1 MYDSVLFF
9 NYIIDN
15 KIVTK
20 LICLL
25 LYFDV
30 HNKYYDI
37 YMYVNSLGGDVFY
50 SFTFIDIILYV
61 DNNMNTMNVGISI
74 SIFSYIMSNGIYGK
88 RFTIPNATFILYT
101 VKHNTKGQATEI
113 FMETHEINRLRRI
126 VRYLYSE
133 CTRQSLNHIV
143 TDIIIMIIINTKMA
157 CEYGIIDYIFINLL
171 F

>member
-1 MYDSVLFF
+1 M
-9 NYIIDN
+9 
-15 KIVTK
+15 
-20 LICLL
+20 
-25 LYFDV
+25 
-30 HNKYYDI
+30 
-37 YMYVNSLGGDVFY
+37 GGDVFY

-74 SIFSYIMSNGIYGK
+74 SIASLIMSNGIYGK
-88 RFTIPNATFILYT
+88 RFTIPNAIFILYKT
-101 VKHNTKGQATEI
+101 QSNTKGQVTEI

-143 TDIIIMIIINTKMA
+143 TDIIIITIMTSKTA
-157 CEYGIIDYIFINLL
+157 CEYGVIDYIFINL